1 MCYVDAGHG
10 GPVEE
15 GMSETK
21 AEGLNGDTCWV
32 HGWISAGSWVPL
44 VVHQEKHL

>member
-10 GPVEE
+10 GPVKE

-21 AEGLNGDTCWV
+21 AEPNGCLHEWS
-32 HGWISAGSWVPL
+32 SAGSCVPL
-44 VVHQEKHL
+44 VGHQEKHL